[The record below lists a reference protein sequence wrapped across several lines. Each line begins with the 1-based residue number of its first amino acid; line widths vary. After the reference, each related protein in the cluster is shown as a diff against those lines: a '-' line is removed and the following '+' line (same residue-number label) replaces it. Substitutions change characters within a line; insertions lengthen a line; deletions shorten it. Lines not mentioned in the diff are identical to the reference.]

1 MFAFYKKYI
10 TFATELKYNI
20 KPLSILIYY
29 EFKNMFCKKQLYCIG
44 KCPILHFFACACNF
58 FYSRHKSGSSATRS
72 KIKRT
77 SN

>member
-29 EFKNMFCKKQLYCIG
+29 EFKNMF
-44 KCPILHFFACACNF
+44 
-58 FYSRHKSGSSATRS
+58 
-72 KIKRT
+72 
-77 SN
+77 